1 MKLWSKLL
9 IIRKTNEH
17 WKHIMLHLELCLCT
31 LFYNARDFSVKVV
44 KTQLRSTLSAE
55 SLHSMRITIKGLSLE
70 EFNQDYASK
79 CTNVWYNSKAR
90 RLNQRKQKEHTE
102 QKSNKRKREKFEV
115 NEFTSETSSCSS
127 EEEC

>member
-1 MKLWSKLL
+1 
-9 IIRKTNEH
+9 
-17 WKHIMLHLELCLCT
+17 
-31 LFYNARDFSVKVV
+31 
-44 KTQLRSTLSAE
+44 
-55 SLHSMRITIKGLSLE
+55 MRITIKGLSLE

-79 CTNVWYNSKAR
+79 CANVWYNSKAR

-127 EEEC
+127 KKEC